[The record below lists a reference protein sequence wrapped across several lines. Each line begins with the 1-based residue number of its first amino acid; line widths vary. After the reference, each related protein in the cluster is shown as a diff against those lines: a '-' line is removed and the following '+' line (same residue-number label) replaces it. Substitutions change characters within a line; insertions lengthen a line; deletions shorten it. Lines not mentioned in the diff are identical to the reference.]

1 VYARVTTFEGTLEGF
16 AWAKDVFED
25 QVKTRVRQMPGNQ
38 GVLLLIDQSTGR
50 SLSITLWEDA
60 DSMTTSRREA
70 ERVRT
75 DAAFF
80 ANATVSDVSEYD
92 IVFSEMP

>member
-1 VYARVTTFEGTLEGF
+1 MYARVTTYEGTLEGF

-25 QVKTRVRQMPGNQ
+25 QVKARVRQMPGNQ
-38 GVLLLIDQSTGR
+38 GVFLLIDQATGR

-60 DSMTTSRREA
+60 DSMATSRRHA
-70 ERVRT
+70 ERVRA

-92 IVFSEMP
+92 VAFNEMP